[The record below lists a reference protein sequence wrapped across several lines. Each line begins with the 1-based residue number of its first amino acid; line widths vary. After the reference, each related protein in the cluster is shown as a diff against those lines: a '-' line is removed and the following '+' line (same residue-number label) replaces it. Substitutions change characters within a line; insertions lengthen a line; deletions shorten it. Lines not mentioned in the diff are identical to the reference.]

1 MVIFHDPQCAEY
13 GSYLRPEQPSRV
25 LKSVPILKAAHPEW
39 DWRVPGALPD
49 EATLHLAHTPALLK
63 RLQGPPDFD
72 EDTPY
77 FPGIYEHA
85 RRSVGTAVEAMTL
98 ALTEEKKTFSLMRPP
113 GHHATAGQAMGFCY
127 LNQVAVAALA
137 ARRRGAER
145 VAVWDFD
152 AHHGNG
158 TEAILDGRDGFRF
171 CSVHQFPGY
180 PGTGT
185 RQTATCRNWT
195 IAPHSAPAEHM
206 EALAKSWDAVLAFRP
221 DIVLVSAGF
230 DAYVGDPITAMTLEE
245 EHFAELGTW
254 LGQAHFPAMAVL
266 EGGYSPELPRL
277 IDLFLTAWAH

>member
-1 MVIFHDPQCAEY
+1 MIIVHDPQCVEY

-25 LKSVPILKAAHPEW
+25 SKSVPYLQAAHPEW
-39 DWRVPGALPD
+39 IWRLPSGLAD
-49 EATLHLAHTPALLK
+49 EAVLQLAHQPALLR
-63 RLQGPPDFD
+63 RLQGPPDLD

-85 RRSVGTAVEAMTL
+85 RRAVAAAVDAMDL
-98 ALTEEKKTFSLMRPP
+98 ALRDEKKVFALMRPP

-127 LNQVAVAALA
+127 LNQIAVAALA
-137 ARRRGAER
+137 ARQRGAER

-158 TEAILDGRDGFRF
+158 TEAILDGKEGMRF

-185 RQTATCRNWT
+185 RQTVTCRNW
-195 IAPHSAPAEHM
+195 IVAPHTPPGEHM
-206 EALAKSWDAVLAFRP
+206 EALAKSWDAILAFRP

-230 DAYVGDPITAMTLEE
+230 DAYVHDPITAMTLEV
-245 EHFAELGTW
+245 EHFATLGSW
-254 LGQAHFPAMAVL
+254 LRQAHFPAAAVL
-266 EGGYSPELPRL
+266 EGGYSSELPQL
-277 IDLFLTAWAH
+277 MEAFLVAWNA